1 MSIEFPEGLNWVSY
15 LAGAEWPKGD
25 EDKVFALGDSWSGA
39 SKQT

>member
-1 MSIEFPEGLNWVSY
+1 MSY